1 MNKDVLLA
9 FLRIE
14 EACTDLL
21 FHHPLLFDIASIVII
36 GAILIV
42 PDASWLIIMTSLKGT
57 GRHLRPDLAG
67 SKVPIPVETWLA
79 ALMRLQLRFFLN
91 MSVLENLRDGLR
103 ILTLV
108 SCEYNTVLVVA
119 LHRVRYIAFL
129 NGRK

>member
-14 EACTDLL
+14 EARTDLL
-21 FHHPLLFDIASIVII
+21 FLHALLFDITSIVVI
-36 GAILIV
+36 GTILIV
-42 PDASWLIIMTSLKGT
+42 PDASWLFVMASLKGT
-57 GRHLRPDLAG
+57 GRHLRPNLSG
-67 SKVPIPVETWLA
+67 SKVTISVETWLA
-79 ALMRLQLRFFLN
+79 ALVRLQLRFFLN

-119 LHRVRYIAFL
+119 LDRVRYIAFL